1 MRRLAWRSLSSCLIA
16 ALAACTGS
24 TVAAPA
30 PSHTQPAPAAAVT
43 STAAG
48 VRPSPASPAATQSVV
63 SVVTGYYRA
72 IVTRN
77 YPKAFGYLAP
87 GAAGPDGQKLTLGSF
102 LQLARMLDGQGGS
115 VTHFSFSVVQSMV
128 VMTNDREKYGPYH
141 AHLQLARDGDGWTI
155 ISIDRI

>member
-1 MRRLAWRSLSSCLIA
+1 MRRLAWRSLSGGLIA

-30 PSHTQPAPAAAVT
+30 PSRTQPAPAAVT
-43 STAAG
+43 SSTAG
-48 VRPSPASPAATQSVV
+48 VRPPPAPPAATQSMA

-102 LQLARMLDGQGGS
+102 LQLARMLDGQGGP
-115 VTHFSFSVVQSMV
+115 VTHFSVSVVQPMV

-141 AHLQLARDGDGWTI
+141 AHLQMARDADGWTI